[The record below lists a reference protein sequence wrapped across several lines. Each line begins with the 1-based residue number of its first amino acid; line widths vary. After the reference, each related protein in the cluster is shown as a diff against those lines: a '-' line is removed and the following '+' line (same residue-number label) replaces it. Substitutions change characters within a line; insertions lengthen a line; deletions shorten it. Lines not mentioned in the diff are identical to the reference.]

1 MPPFI
6 ISQLPHLNC
15 CFTHCLATNGVGVNL
30 LKVGAK
36 RRRTKQE
43 IQDEKDEE
51 LAREQAIQDKMA
63 MFDQMQQKISQLEQ
77 S

>member
-1 MPPFI
+1 M
-6 ISQLPHLNC
+6 
-15 CFTHCLATNGVGVNL
+15 
-30 LKVGAK
+30 KVGAK

-63 MFDQMQQKISQLEQ
+63 LFDQMQQKISQLEQ